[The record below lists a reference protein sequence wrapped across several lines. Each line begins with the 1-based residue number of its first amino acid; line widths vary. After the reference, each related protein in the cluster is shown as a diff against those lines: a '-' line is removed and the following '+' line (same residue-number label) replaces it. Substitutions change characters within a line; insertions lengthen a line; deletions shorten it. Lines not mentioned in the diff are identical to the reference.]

1 MIFVMFDVWI
11 SRSMLEYYLYANKE
25 KENEKSRTNSGECSS
40 EEEKVLEST
49 YAKIIRPF
57 LTCGDDYFDVVWHY
71 HGR

>member
-1 MIFVMFDVWI
+1 MIFAMFDMWI

-49 YAKIIRPF
+49 YAKII
-57 LTCGDDYFDVVWHY
+57 
-71 HGR
+71 